1 MERKFKDYSNSMD
14 ILRNM
19 VDRFYTLYGAKT
31 AAISRGIEY
40 EFLQD
45 DISFDTAQKRHSAVE
60 EQINKFVKNC
70 KCIKASG
77 K

>member
-19 VDRFYTLYGAKT
+19 VDRCDTLYGAKT

-45 DISFDTAQKRHSAVE
+45 DISFDTAQ
-60 EQINKFVKNC
+60 
-70 KCIKASG
+70 
-77 K
+77 